1 MMDYHGIAL
10 EILEDNFEL
19 NDIFTVWM
27 CKTLQNWKGIFGAPK
42 QPYLFE
48 VTYSGDKDEWY
59 VDRYVKLD
67 NRAIKFEEL

>member
-1 MMDYHGIAL
+1 MDYQGTAL

-19 NDIFTVWM
+19 NDILTVWM

>member
-1 MMDYHGIAL
+1 MDYQGTAL

-48 VTYSGDKDEWY
+48 VTYSGDEDEWY